1 MACAGLFGVA
11 GAPSSVDGKL
21 LDSRYFHM
29 QRIALTGAL
38 VFAAALSLAAQKGE
52 ILEQILVKVNGDIIT
67 KTELEQ
73 RQIAALRQ
81 RDPSFRPATDAD
93 LQKALAEITPD
104 VIVNAVDEML
114 LVQRGRELGYTLT
127 SERFNSI
134 VENIKKENKIETDE
148 QFQAALKQENLT
160 IDDLRR
166 QIERQ
171 MLISQ
176 VQQVEVAGKIAVSED
191 EVKKFYEENRASF
204 TSQPQI
210 TLREILV
217 AVAASDKG
225 VNVAEDDQAKA
236 KADEIHK
243 RLTSGEPFARLA
255 SDLSD
260 SGSKANGGLIGP
272 ILRTDLSP
280 ELLKEI
286 DPLKVGELTRVL
298 RTARGYQIIKLEAR
312 TEQKVKTLD
321 EARSE
326 IADRLAGNKQRG
338 HLLTYLRQLRGQAI
352 IDWKNDEIK
361 KAYDLGVQ
369 QQQQQQSDV
378 P

>member
-1 MACAGLFGVA
+1 MRRF
-11 GAPSSVDGKL
+11 
-21 LDSRYFHM
+21 
-29 QRIALTGAL
+29 ALIGAL
-38 VFAAALSLAAQKGE
+38 LVSGAVGLAAQKGE

-81 RDPSFRPATDAD
+81 RDPNFRPTSDSE

-104 VIVNAVDEML
+104 VIVNAVDELL
-114 LVQRGRELGYTLT
+114 LVQRGRELGYALST
-127 SERFNSI
+127 ERFNSI
-134 VENIKKENKIETDE
+134 VDNIKKENKIENDE

-160 IDDLRR
+160 LDDLRR

-191 EVKKFYEENRASF
+191 EVKKYYEENRETF
-204 TSQPQI
+204 ITQPQI
-210 TLREILV
+210 TLREILI
-217 AVAASDKG
+217 AVPTSEKG
-225 VNVAEDDQAKA
+225 VNVALDDEAREKA
-236 KADEIHK
+236 EGIRK
-243 RLTSGEPFARLA
+243 RLEAGEPFAQL
-255 SDLSD
+255 SSELSD

-272 ILRTDLSP
+272 IARTDLSP

-286 DPLKVGELTRVL
+286 DPLKVGQMTRVL
-298 RTARGYQIIKLEAR
+298 RTTRGYQIIKLESR
-312 TEQKVKTLD
+312 SEQKVKTLD
-321 EARSE
+321 EARAE

-338 HLLTYLRQLRGQAI
+338 QMLIYLRQLRAQAI

-361 KAYDLGVQ
+361 KAFELGVQ
-369 QQQQQQSDV
+369 QQADV

>member
-1 MACAGLFGVA
+1 MRRF
-11 GAPSSVDGKL
+11 
-21 LDSRYFHM
+21 
-29 QRIALTGAL
+29 ALIGAL
-38 VFAAALSLAAQKGE
+38 LVYGAVGLAAQKGE

-81 RDPSFRPATDAD
+81 RDPNFRPTSDSE

-104 VIVNAVDEML
+104 VIVNAVDELL
-114 LVQRGRELGYTLT
+114 LVQRGRELGYALST
-127 SERFNSI
+127 ERFNSI
-134 VENIKKENKIETDE
+134 VENIKKENKIENDE

-160 IDDLRR
+160 LDDLRR

-191 EVKKFYEENRASF
+191 EVKKYYEGNRESF
-204 TSQPQI
+204 ITQPQI
-210 TLREILV
+210 TLREILI
-217 AVAASDKG
+217 AVPTSEKG
-225 VNVAEDDQAKA
+225 VNVAVDDEAREKA
-236 KADEIHK
+236 EGIRK
-243 RLTSGEPFARLA
+243 RLEAGEPFAQLA
-255 SDLSD
+255 SELSE

-272 ILRTDLSP
+272 IARTDLSP

-286 DPLKVGELTRVL
+286 DPLKVGQLTRVL
-298 RTARGYQIIKLEAR
+298 RTTRGYQIIKLESR
-312 TEQKVKTLD
+312 SEQKVKTLD
-321 EARSE
+321 EARAE

-338 HLLTYLRQLRGQAI
+338 QMLIYLRQLRAQAI

-361 KAYDLGVQ
+361 KAFELGVQ
-369 QQQQQQSDV
+369 QQADV

>member
-1 MACAGLFGVA
+1 
-11 GAPSSVDGKL
+11 
-21 LDSRYFHM
+21 M
-29 QRIALTGAL
+29 QRFALTGVL
-38 VFAAALSLAAQKGE
+38 VLAAAVSLAAQKGE
-52 ILEQILVKVNGDIIT
+52 ILEQVLVKVNGDIIT
-67 KTELEQ
+67 KSDLEQ
-73 RQIAALRQ
+73 RQITALRQ
-81 RDPSFRPATDAD
+81 RDPNFRPATDAD

-104 VIVNAVDEML
+104 VIVNAIDELL

-127 SERFNSI
+127 SERFSSI
-134 VENIKKENKIETDE
+134 VENIKKENKLETDE
-148 QFQAALKQENLT
+148 AFQAALKQENLT
-160 IDDLRR
+160 LDDLRR

-176 VQQVEVAGKIAVSED
+176 VQQVEVAGKIAVSEE
-191 EVKKFYEENRASF
+191 EVKKFYDENRDTF
-204 TSQPQI
+204 TTQPQI

-217 AVAASDKG
+217 AVATSDKG
-225 VNVAEDDQAKA
+225 VNVAQDDAAKA
-236 KADEIHK
+236 KAEEIHK
-243 RLTSGEPFARLA
+243 RLVGGEPFARLA
-255 SDLSD
+255 SDVSD

-286 DPLKVGELTRVL
+286 DPLKVGDLTRVL
-298 RTARGYQIIKLEAR
+298 RTTRGYQIIKLETR
-312 TEQKVKTLD
+312 TDTKVKTLD
-321 EARSE
+321 EARAE

-338 HLLTYLRQLRGQAI
+338 HMLSYLRQLRAQAI

-361 KAYDLGVQ
+361 KAYELGV